1 VDGLARPEITIGA
14 TARLP
19 ALHRMIELF
28 PDQPTITVVDDSRRP
43 VGRVVVS
50 AVSRAPAPGND
61 AALVRDVMVS
71 FG

>member
-1 VDGLARPEITIGA
+1 
-14 TARLP
+14 
-19 ALHRMIELF
+19 MIELF

-50 AVSRAPAPGND
+50 AVARVPANE
-61 AALVRDVMVS
+61 AAFVRDVMVS